1 MGEEITKA
9 TQEMNDNIAGLTTD
23 VTSLKTNAINVS
35 KLALQYTGF
44 KNELQSTLENVIT
57 YINSQN
63 TANTKTQT
71 EIEEKLRAYKKL
83 LVDYKGKI
91 SLLKKGDFTTLVSEL
106 NKIETIL
113 NEQPDVEQKRKEILQ
128 KATQLLDKTN
138 KSDPQ
143 PSPPPNNTNGQN
155 AVSKLNPAAPGFA
168 STPSQSKLNPAAP
181 GFKPKK
187 GGSRKR
193 RKSKNS
199 RKTRRR

>member
-63 TANTKTQT
+63 TANTKTQS

-106 NKIETIL
+106 NKIETIYP
-113 NEQPDVEQKRKEILQ
+113 PD
-128 KATQLLDKTN
+128 AF
-138 KSDPQ
+138 
-143 PSPPPNNTNGQN
+143 
-155 AVSKLNPAAPGFA
+155 AKLCPIISTAAFPLFFR
-168 STPSQSKLNPAAP
+168 S
-181 GFKPKK
+181 
-187 GGSRKR
+187 GS
-193 RKSKNS
+193 SGM
-199 RKTRRR
+199 